1 MTQHLSPGF
10 GVVDT
15 GCGKT
20 LIGEQTLEQVEAM
33 LATHRRPPAQRIS
46 KANVFRFGNGAIE
59 QSEVTAMI
67 PVGIGGKNGLIEAA
81 IIKGQAPLLLGR
93 PTLQKLGMH
102 LDFKEGL
109 LTVLDGAVQVKM
121 HCNPAG
127 QVLLNLLD
135 FPKAEDQVP
144 ISKPDDVGKPEVG
157 NPGDNP
163 KINNS
168 ARSPKNPNRR
178 KVTLKNKECRCLLAQ
193 MKSTAQHEKSQIAV
207 AELFSPPRFSLEA
220 QKRGQQGIAFDLKQG
235 WNLLNPLTQRKVDA
249 LLDELCPELL
259 IVCPPC
265 TYSGGW
271 EHLNSCYRTPL
282 ERAKLLHENRARL
295 KFSRQQ
301 IEKQVQRGGEFMFEH
316 PWGASTWND
325 PEFEILC
332 KKYGVIKTDMCQH
345 GLKCPETELKIRKS
359 TGLMASRSLAQHVRT
374 CDGLHQHRRIEG
386 KLKTGQLVSDYCAAY
401 TQGFVRTMY
410 DALLHKPHPLEAEAR
425 FVEAELACL
434 AGETVGLEDHDADVP
449 VAVEPSAEPPSPQNS
464 PLLRTLQ
471 RLHQN
476 LGHPSTEQLIR
487 ILRHSKASSEAI
499 ECAKTLE
506 CTTCLN
512 HRAPSPALPANVP
525 SPLAFNDQIGL
536 DVKYVSGWK
545 INQRVACINIVDYGT
560 GFQMVIPIYTKE
572 SSDLIKKVLQDSWIA
587 WAGPPKALCVDPAQ
601 PNISQ
606 AMSEFCE
613 ARGITLHAT
622 AGDAHWQLGKVE
634 RHGGW
639 FSQILDKVI
648 FDVAPTSQ
656 EEFAEC
662 IIQTQTVKNSLI
674 NVTGTSPYQLVFGR
688 NPRIPSDLL
697 QEDPDVVASEAI
709 ALHDGYARSNQI
721 RQNARQ
727 AVLACQDSSALRA
740 ALRARPRPSRPFQ
753 SGDWV
758 YYWRSQKWVQG
769 KLIKGG
775 QWCGAGMLL
784 GTIGRNWIVAHRKNV
799 IRCAPE
805 QLRLASSEERVI
817 ADDAQSNELLGIRH
831 LLERGQFPKSQ
842 FEDLVPLDNPP
853 QPECAHDA
861 VQEAVSRSAMSAGEL
876 VRSQKEP
883 MPIVPEDESMPDPTG
898 SKITPE
904 RAEPNLSQPGEP
916 NKHISSS
923 EYGPVRIRHRSK
935 SSQDPMLR
943 PDGSQYEDFAEM
955 MQEIVPSLIPQVS
968 DSPANGPASN
978 EQSSSPRSAGHKRE
992 ASRDVQEGPGSRIR
1006 TTSPREDALTCDE
1019 VLSVEVD
1026 SKVPV
1031 CTADALLAS
1040 FLQKKVQKE
1049 LPAVGNPP
1057 DVQQDIDKAKV
1068 TEWETLLGK
1077 GAIKIWKGA
1086 DAKRLAAK
1094 HPDRFIGSRFV
1105 CTRKTEEEGTRT
1117 KARWCLQGHSDPD
1130 FKDKLTVVCVIAPHL
1145 VKLPELS
1152 SFRSLCP
1159 NDGPYALGTLRELSL
1174 KPVL

>member
-1 MTQHLSPGF
+1 MAETGDRGLKRFHGDVEDPGKALRQWKSWALAKMMTMKDLSPMQKAPWIYTLLDGSAWEAVEHLTLDSLAVEGGDAELWKVLHDRFPEKEPTDMMGEALGEVFALAATEGETAKQWTARVRETFDKCKRRANTDFPATARGWITLNCAGLSEEQKAIIKAKTQGSLEFDDVSKAFRSCFPMYKAGTRAKKPIGALAVENEPPSQGASDEDRYDDVQSFLADHSQVNTGESFELSEGEAAEALAVSWKERRTEIAKVNQARRFTKTSSSGVSTGSRRNFRSEVDDLKKRTRCRRCGKLGHWARECRSAPSGNEASGSSPTQHATGVSYVEVEDPDITFIGAAEVVEVQDSLAAGLISSPGF

-46 KANVFRFGNGAIE
+46 KANVFRFGNGAVE

-67 PVGIGGKNGLIEAA
+67 PAGIGGKTGLIEAA

-127 QVLLNLLD
+127 QVLLNILD

-144 ISKPDDVGKPEVG
+144 LTKSDDGGKHKLG
-157 NPGDNP
+157 GPGDNL
-163 KINNS
+163 KSNNLMGNP
-168 ARSPKNPNRR
+168 RNPNRR
-178 KVTLKNKECRCLLAQ
+178 KITLKNKECRCLLAQ
-193 MKSTAQHEKSQIAV
+193 MKSTTKAEKSQIAV

-235 WNLLNPLTQRKVDA
+235 WNLLNPQTQRKVDA

-271 EHLNSCYRTPL
+271 EYLNSCYRTPL

-332 KKYGVIKTDMCQH
+332 KKYGVLKTDMCQH
-345 GLKCPETELKIRKS
+345 GLKCPETKLRIRKS

-401 TQGFVRTMY
+401 TQDFVRTMY
-410 DALLHKPHPLEAEAR
+410 DAFLHKPHPFETEAR

-434 AGETVGLEDHDADVP
+434 AGEAVSHESHDVDVP
-449 VAVEPSAEPPSPQNS
+449 VAVGSNAEPSDQQSS
-464 PLLRTLQ
+464 PLVRTLQ
-471 RLHQN
+471 RLHRN

-545 INQRVACINIVDYGT
+545 VNQRVSCINIVDYGT
-560 GFQMVIPIYTKE
+560 GFQIVVPIYTKE

-662 IIQTQTVKNSLI
+662 IIQAQTAK
-674 NVTGTSPYQLVFGR
+674 
-688 NPRIPSDLL
+688 
-697 QEDPDVVASEAI
+697 
-709 ALHDGYARSNQI
+709 
-721 RQNARQ
+721 
-727 AVLACQDSSALRA
+727 
-740 ALRARPRPSRPFQ
+740 
-753 SGDWV
+753 
-758 YYWRSQKWVQG
+758 
-769 KLIKGG
+769 
-775 QWCGAGMLL
+775 
-784 GTIGRNWIVAHRKNV
+784 
-799 IRCAPE
+799 E
-805 QLRLASSEERVI
+805 QPH
-817 ADDAQSNELLGIRH
+817 QCHWN
-831 LLERGQFPKSQ
+831 KS
-842 FEDLVPLDNPP
+842 
-853 QPECAHDA
+853 
-861 VQEAVSRSAMSAGEL
+861 
-876 VRSQKEP
+876 
-883 MPIVPEDESMPDPTG
+883 IPTG
-898 SKITPE
+898 
-904 RAEPNLSQPGEP
+904 
-916 NKHISSS
+916 
-923 EYGPVRIRHRSK
+923 
-935 SSQDPMLR
+935 
-943 PDGSQYEDFAEM
+943 F
-955 MQEIVPSLIPQVS
+955 
-968 DSPANGPASN
+968 
-978 EQSSSPRSAGHKRE
+978 
-992 ASRDVQEGPGSRIR
+992 
-1006 TTSPREDALTCDE
+1006 
-1019 VLSVEVD
+1019 
-1026 SKVPV
+1026 
-1031 CTADALLAS
+1031 
-1040 FLQKKVQKE
+1040 
-1049 LPAVGNPP
+1049 
-1057 DVQQDIDKAKV
+1057 
-1068 TEWETLLGK
+1068 W
-1077 GAIKIWKGA
+1077 
-1086 DAKRLAAK
+1086 
-1094 HPDRFIGSRFV
+1094 
-1105 CTRKTEEEGTRT
+1105 
-1117 KARWCLQGHSDPD
+1117 
-1130 FKDKLTVVCVIAPHL
+1130 
-1145 VKLPELS
+1145 
-1152 SFRSLCP
+1152 
-1159 NDGPYALGTLRELSL
+1159 
-1174 KPVL
+1174 